1 MLAFAAVAAEGRRLE
16 EKAAAGLADCWGA
29 LVEIKS
35 CSGELF
41 QYFFSDGR
49 VDIISDGCCRA
60 VSIITHSCWPAMLD
74 SVGFTAQ
81 QAHLLRGYCDAAL
94 ADGGRYAPAP
104 APVSSR
110 IPVV

>member
-1 MLAFAAVAAEGRRLE
+1 MLAFAAATAEGRRLE
-16 EKAAAGLADCWGA
+16 EKAAGLADCWGA

-60 VSIITHSCWPAMLD
+60 VSTITHSCWPAMLD